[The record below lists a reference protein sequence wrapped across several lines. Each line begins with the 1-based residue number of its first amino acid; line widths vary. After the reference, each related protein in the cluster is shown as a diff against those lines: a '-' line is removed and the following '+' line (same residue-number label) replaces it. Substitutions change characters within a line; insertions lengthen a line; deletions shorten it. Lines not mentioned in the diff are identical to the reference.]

1 MCGRVRLT
9 QLHPEFVR
17 QLGAEVRGA
26 IPSSTNIKPTTPVCV
41 LIDES
46 GKRVLEPMQWGLI
59 PAWAK
64 DKKIGSR
71 MFNARAETIAEKPSF
86 RAAFQNR
93 RCGIVVDA
101 FYEWAEVDGV
111 RVPHAFRVVGQANF
125 TLAGIWAE
133 WRDPNGIVVRTCS
146 IVTCAANEQMRPYH
160 DRMPVILDP
169 PALEAWIDPRAPPER
184 VQLLMVPYAGR
195 LSVERATL

>member
-1 MCGRVRLT
+1 MHT
-9 QLHPEFVR
+9 EFVR

-111 RVPHAFRVVGQANF
+111 RVPHAFRVVGHANF

-133 WRDPNGIVVRTCS
+133 WRDPTESSSDRS
-146 IVTCAANEQMRPYH
+146 IVMR
-160 DRMPVILDP
+160 R
-169 PALEAWIDPRAPPER
+169 E
-184 VQLLMVPYAGR
+184 
-195 LSVERATL
+195 